1 MAAEP
6 IREVFLVHH
15 THMDVGY
22 TDLASEVRNQHL
34 GHLDQAL
41 ALCRDNPDRPPEERF
56 FWTCESALLVRDY
69 LEARPRRQGV
79 ALLDAL
85 RSGWIELQAFL
96 TQPLTELASAQELV
110 DNLAWACDLGRREGF
125 PVVCGMIDDIG
136 GYAGRLPSVMAQ
148 LGVPYL
154 VAGVGAFQVHLPW
167 ADLPHLFRLRA
178 ADGETI
184 LVWNLGID
192 RRRAPQSMTQLAAV
206 YGQAALYLTLPF
218 RKALTGASGRG
229 VEIDLAHDTGGL
241 SARERF
247 GELEARLQAEGY
259 PHRDVLLQYGGD
271 NQGPDHGLIDLLQA
285 IRQRPDMPGLRLT
298 TPRHFFEHMERTCGD
313 RLPVLEG
320 VITDPWNLR
329 ANPSPGTLRRHR
341 QAQRLMAAVEAR
353 SALWEKAPPRHRNA
367 ALDAAALDLHLGS
380 DHTCGL
386 SEWGWEKAFSTSTG
400 CRDAAFDRYRQSWQD
415 KRHYAER
422 ALSLLSEADRVQRQR
437 LAAERAAPGPRLA
450 VWNDAAVP
458 VGGECELYLGRGG
471 AALASLH
478 DESTGQ
484 PVAFQPLGGNRYL
497 LVSPEVP
504 AHGLRW
510 LVPGFGPTA
519 TPTTLT
525 PSPCH
530 LRAGGLALDLDPSSG
545 RVVSLRL
552 LDSGQEILDPDAA
565 IGLGEVACHDL
576 VGVTYGAAQAGMS
589 RDIARHRRPPR
600 LDCITAGPDGPLF
613 TSCITRWM
621 IDGPRGPTRL
631 ERTLRLYHSGPRL
644 DILVRV
650 DKPENENKESL
661 TLALPWAG
669 RDGAFS
675 FAQSIGSVEPSTQL
689 LPGAMQD
696 LFYCQDWGHLW
707 AGAWGVTVVC
717 PDAPLLQFGDRRFPE
732 WRDQMPFAAGSN
744 HMACLLYHNLL
755 NTDCPIW
762 QDVLET
768 FRFSVL
774 VHAGTAP
781 SVGARHRLAAA
792 TRPLRADWLP
802 GHPGGRRRRTPE
814 PLRLDSDD
822 LRVLAVRR
830 RDSAIVLLLENTAA
844 MAVAATLAVAR
855 TVTQARLTRLD
866 GTAVPSGA
874 ASLRDAGRQVR
885 LTLPPRALAQLHL
898 V

>member
-1 MAAEP
+1 MAAAP

-41 ALCRDNPDRPPEERF
+41 ALCRDNPDRPPERRF

-69 LEARPRRQGV
+69 LEARPRRQGD

-85 RSGWIELQAFL
+85 RAGWIELQAFL

-125 PVVCGMIDDIG
+125 PVACGMIDDIG

-192 RRRAPQSMTQLAAV
+192 RRCTPQSMAQLAAV
-206 YGQAALYLTLPF
+206 YGQGALYLTLPF
-218 RKALTGASGRG
+218 RKALTGRSGRG
-229 VEIDLAHDTGGL
+229 VEVDLAHDAGGL

-271 NQGPDHGLIDLLQA
+271 NQGPDGGLVDLLQA
-285 IRQRPDMPGLRLT
+285 IRQRPDMPSLRLT

-341 QAQRLMAAVEAR
+341 QAQRLMTALEAR
-353 SALWEKAPPRHRNA
+353 SALWEKAPARRQTA
-367 ALDAAALDLHLGS
+367 ALEAAALDLHLGS

-386 SEWGWEKAFSTSTG
+386 SEWGWERAFSTSTG
-400 CRDAAFDRYRQSWQD
+400 CRDAAFDRYRRSWQD

-437 LAAERAAPGPRLA
+437 LAAARLGAGTRLA
-450 VWNDAAVP
+450 VWNDAPVP
-458 VGGECELYLGRGG
+458 VAGECEVYLGRGG
-471 AALASLH
+471 APLASLH

-484 PVAFQPLGGNRYL
+484 PVPFQPLGGSRCL
-497 LVSPEVP
+497 LVAPEVP
-504 AHGLRW
+504 AYGLRW
-510 LVPGFGPTA
+510 LVPSFGGAAAPR
-519 TPTTLT
+519 LT
-525 PSPCH
+525 PSPCR
-530 LRAGGLALDLDPSSG
+530 LRAGGLALDIDPASG

-552 LDSGQEILDPDAA
+552 MDSGRELLDPGAA
-565 IGLGEVACHDL
+565 TGLGEVACDDL
-576 VGVTYGAAQAGMS
+576 AGVGYGVAQAGMS
-589 RDIARHRRPPR
+589 RDIVPHRRPPR
-600 LDCITAGPDGPLF
+600 LDSVTAGSDGPLF
-613 TSCITRWM
+613 TSCISRWM
-621 IDGPRGPTRL
+621 VDGPRGPTRL

-644 DILVRV
+644 DVLIRV
-650 DKPENENKESL
+650 DKPENENKERL
-661 TLALPWAG
+661 TLAMPWAG
-669 RDGAFS
+669 RGGAFA
-675 FAQSIGSVEPSTQL
+675 FAQNIGCVRPSTEL

-696 LFYCQDWGHLW
+696 LFCCQDWAHLW
-707 AGAWGVTVVC
+707 AGDWGVTVVC
-717 PDAPLLQFGDRRFPE
+717 PDAPMLQFGDRHCPE
-732 WRDQMPFAAGSN
+732 WGDKQPFTAGSN
-744 HMACLLYHNLL
+744 HMTALLYHNLL

-768 FRFSVL
+768 FRFSIL
-774 VHAGTAP
+774 VH
-781 SVGARHRLAAA
+781 VGAAPTAGALHRLAAS
-792 TRPLRADWLP
+792 TRPLQADCLT
-802 GHPGGRRRRTPE
+802 GGGSGRRRQTPA
-814 PLRLDSDD
+814 PLRVDGDD
-822 LRVLAVRR
+822 LRILAVRR
-830 RDSAIVLLLENTAA
+830 RDGAIVVLLENTAPV
-844 MAVAATLAVAR
+844 AVT
-855 TVTQARLTRLD
+855 
-866 GTAVPSGA
+866 
-874 ASLRDAGRQVR
+874 
-885 LTLPPRALAQLHL
+885 
-898 V
+898 